1 MLDRALHVWPTCCDV
16 LHQDGRLGAQAQT
29 VRVEL
34 RAPLDLNREAEGVAP
49 LVGLLPALPVH
60 RHPVSG
66 QRTAS
71 QTDASQTDTSQT
83 VS

>member
-1 MLDRALHVWPTCCDV
+1 MVDRVLRVGPTCCDL
-16 LHQDGRLGAQAQT
+16 LHQDGCLGGQTQT

-49 LVGLLPALPVH
+49 LVARLLPALPVH

-66 QRTAS
+66 
-71 QTDASQTDTSQT
+71 
-83 VS
+83 